1 MIVTIAI
8 DSWKG
13 CLDSLDAARAI
24 ETGLRRVCPD
34 LETRLSPLADGG
46 EGTTAAL
53 CAPEERIACT
63 VTGPLGEPVR
73 AEYGIRRETG
83 TAVLEMASAAG
94 LPLVPPDR
102 RNPLYT
108 TTRGVGELIADALD
122 RGCRNFLIGI
132 GGSATNDGGAG
143 MLAALG
149 FGLLDAQGRP
159 VPDGAAGLEQLCR
172 IDTAGV
178 RPELRDCRFRIAC
191 DVENPLCGPRGASA
205 VYGPQKGASPEMV
218 SRLDAALRRFA
229 ELAAPA
235 FPGCDP
241 DRPGSGAAGGLGFG
255 FAAFLGAEL
264 RPGAS
269 IVLEET
275 GLAELL
281 RGSDLCFTGEG
292 RFDFQTSMGKAP
304 AAVARL
310 AREQGVPAVIA
321 LAGSVQPGAP
331 LGGIDAVFPVLR
343 APMTLAE
350 AMDPDTAR
358 ENIAAA
364 AEQILRLWL
373 AARR

>member
-1 MIVTIAI
+1 MNVTIAI

-13 CLDSLDAARAI
+13 CLDSLEAARAI
-24 ETGLRRVCPD
+24 EAGLRRVCPE
-34 LETRLSPLADGG
+34 LEARLSPLADGG

-53 CAPEERIACT
+53 CTPEERITCT
-63 VTGPLGEPVR
+63 VTGPLGDPVQ
-73 AEYGIRRETG
+73 AEYGIRRATG

-102 RNPLYT
+102 RDPLHT
-108 TTRGVGELIADALD
+108 TTRGVGELIADALE
-122 RGCRNFLIGI
+122 RGCRNFLVGI

-149 FGLLDAQGRP
+149 FGLLDTDGQP
-159 VPDGAAGLEQLCR
+159 IPDGAAGLEQLCR

-178 RPELRDCRFRIAC
+178 RPELRNCRFRIAC
-191 DVENPLCGPRGASA
+191 DVENPLCGPTGASA
-205 VYGPQKGASPEMV
+205 VYGPQKGAGPKV
-218 SRLDAALRRFA
+218 IPRLDAALRRFA
-229 ELAAPA
+229 EQAAAA

-241 DRPGSGAAGGLGFG
+241 DLPGCGAAGGLGFG

-264 RPGAS
+264 RPGAA

-275 GLAELL
+275 GLAGLL
-281 RGSDLCFTGEG
+281 PGSDLCFTGEG
-292 RFDFQTSMGKAP
+292 QFDCQTSMGKAP

-310 AREQGVPAVIA
+310 ARAHGVPVLA
-321 LAGSVQPGAP
+321 LAGSVQPDAP
-331 LGGIDAVFPVLR
+331 LGKMNAVFPVLR
-343 APMTLAE
+343 TPMTLTE

-358 ENIAAA
+358 RNIAAA
-364 AEQILRLWL
+364 AEQILRLWQ

>member
-13 CLDSLDAARAI
+13 CLDSLDAARSI

-34 LETRLSPLADGG
+34 LEARLSPLADGG
-46 EGTTAAL
+46 EGTTCAL
-53 CAPEERIACT
+53 CTPEERIPCT

-73 AEYGIRRETG
+73 AEYGIRRATG

-108 TTRGVGELIADALD
+108 TTRGVGELLCDALD

-149 FGLLDAQGRP
+149 FRLLDAAGSP
-159 VPDGAAGLEQLCR
+159 IPDGAAGLEQLCS
-172 IDTAGV
+172 ID
-178 RPELRDCRFRIAC
+178 
-191 DVENPLCGPRGASA
+191 AS
-205 VYGPQKGASPEMV
+205 
-218 SRLDAALRRFA
+218 
-229 ELAAPA
+229 
-235 FPGCDP
+235 
-241 DRPGSGAAGGLGFG
+241 
-255 FAAFLGAEL
+255 AAFLGAQL
-264 RPGAS
+264 RPGAA

-275 GLAELL
+275 GLTGLL
-281 RGSDLCFTGEG
+281 SGSDLCFTGEG

-304 AAVARL
+304 AAVARF
-310 AREQGVPAVIA
+310 AREQGIPVIA
-321 LAGSVQPGAP
+321 LAGSVQPDAP
-331 LGGIDAVFPVLR
+331 LGEIDAVFPVLR
-343 APMTLAE
+343 APMSLAD
-350 AMDPDTAR
+350 AMDPETAR
-358 ENIAAA
+358 QNIAAA

-373 AARR
+373 RARQ